1 MNNVNKTLYIPLYG
15 KAFVSKK
22 GILLSDRKAESIW
35 EKEQFP
41 IRGKSKSKWLAYYMG
56 MRAAVF
62 DAWVKE
68 KMGLYPNAQVV
79 HIGCGMDSR
88 AERVG
93 HEGHLWFDVDFPDVI
108 RERRRYYRETDAYRM
123 IPSDARDPQ
132 WLEEIKKGQDTLLLM
147 EGISM
152 YLKKEE
158 LLALL
163 ARLTGHLGRICLLCD
178 TYTLMAARISKYKNP
193 INDVGVSTVYG
204 VDDARE
210 LEQDTGLS
218 FVQEHSMT
226 PPHLIHQ
233 LKGMEKI
240 LFSKV
245 FAGHVSKKLY
255 RLYEYGNASPF
266 FPFPG

>member
-22 GILLSDRKAESIW
+22 GIILSDKKAETIW

-41 IRGKSKSKWLAYYMG
+41 IRGKSKSKWLAYFMG

-62 DAWVKE
+62 DTWVKE
-68 KMGLYPNAQVV
+68 KLRLSLNAVVV

-88 AERVG
+88 AERVEANG
-93 HEGHLWFDVDFPDVI
+93 TLWFDVDFPDVI
-108 RERRRYYRETDAYRM
+108 KERKRYYPETETYRM
-123 IPSDARDPQ
+123 LPSDARDPK
-132 WLEEIKKGQDTLLLM
+132 WLEEVPRGKDAIVLM

-152 YLKKEE
+152 YLKREE
-158 LLALL
+158 LMSLL
-163 ARLTGHLGRICLLCD
+163 ARLTEHFGRLFLLCD
-178 TYTLMAARISKYKNP
+178 TYTGMAARISKYKNP

-204 VDDARE
+204 VDEPKE

-226 PPHLIHQ
+226 PPHLISHLQ
-233 LKGMEKI
+233 GMEKAI
-240 LFSKV
+240 FRRV
-245 FAGHVSKKLY
+245 FAGRFSRKMY
-255 RLYEYGNASPF
+255 RLYEYRKA
-266 FPFPG
+266 